1 VKILYHHRTRGQ
13 HVEGVHIRGIV
24 NALRELGHDVSVM
37 SFPGADPEHE
47 HGKPVAAAGAASVAA
62 ATGAPG
68 AAVPRAAT
76 PVAPGGATRRLASMV
91 SKLPGVVFEMFEL
104 LYNVVTYVRMARAW
118 RAAPPR
124 LVYERYSLFLFTTV
138 WMARRRGIPIVLEIN
153 DSALVERVRPLKMKG
168 LAQRVERWCFRK
180 ATGLVFISTYFRD
193 RAVEAYGDI
202 APSVISP
209 NAVDLPAF
217 DPSKFD
223 RDALRAA
230 RGLTGRT
237 VCGHIGVFAHW
248 HGVDGF
254 VEAIA
259 NRLDQAPGL
268 ALVFVGDGKT
278 LPAVRELV
286 AARGLSD
293 RVLLPGRVPHDEVAS
308 WIACMDYAVLPN
320 SNHYGSPMKL
330 FELMGMGVAVVAPDY
345 APVAEVIAD
354 GRTGWLFPRGDAAA
368 CVERVLA
375 LASEADEQRRVGAA
389 ARDYIASERQWRN
402 NAEQLL
408 TLVPAGATA

>member
-1 VKILYHHRTRGQ
+1 MNILYHHRTRGR

-24 NALRELGHDVSVM
+24 HALRELGHWVEVM
-37 SFPGADPEHE
+37 SFPGADPENE
-47 HGKPVAAAGAASVAA
+47 TETTGGGK
-62 ATGAPG
+62 
-68 AAVPRAAT
+68 
-76 PVAPGGATRRLASMV
+76 GGLARFVTR
-91 SKLPGVVFEMFEL
+91 LPGVVFELFEL
-104 LYNVVTYVRMARAW
+104 LYNLVTLVRMTRAW
-118 RAAPPR
+118 RRTVPT
-124 LVYERYSLFLFTTV
+124 LVYERYSLFLFATV
-138 WMARRRGIPIVLEIN
+138 WLARRRGIPIVLEIN
-153 DSALVERVRPLKMKG
+153 DSALVDRVRPLGMKR
-168 LAQRVERWCFRK
+168 LAKRIEGWCFRQ
-180 ATGLVFISTYFRD
+180 ATGLVFISTWFRD
-193 RAVEAYGDI
+193 RAVEAYGEI

-209 NAVDLPAF
+209 NAVDLPRF
-217 DPSKFD
+217 DPSRFD
-223 RDALRAA
+223 RDTLRQE
-230 RGLTGRT
+230 RGLSGRT
-237 VCGHIGVFAHW
+237 VCGHIGAFAHW
-248 HGVDGF
+248 HGMDAF

-259 NRLDQAPGL
+259 NRLAEAPDL

-286 AARGLSD
+286 AARGLAD

-330 FELMGMGVAVVAPDY
+330 FEFMGMGVAVVAPDY

-354 GRTGWLFPRGDAAA
+354 GRTGWLFPHGDAAA

-375 LASEADEQRRVGAA
+375 LAAHAEERRRVGAA

-408 TLVPAGATA
+408 TLVPTGATA

>member
-1 VKILYHHRTRGQ
+1 MNILYHHRTRGR

-24 NALRELGHDVSVM
+24 HALRELGHRVEVM
-37 SFPGADPEHE
+37 SFPGADPENE
-47 HGKPVAAAGAASVAA
+47 TETTGGGK
-62 ATGAPG
+62 
-68 AAVPRAAT
+68 
-76 PVAPGGATRRLASMV
+76 GGLARFVTR
-91 SKLPGVVFEMFEL
+91 LPGVVFEGFEL
-104 LYNVVTYVRMARAW
+104 LYNLVTLARMTRAW
-118 RAAPPR
+118 RRSVPT
-124 LVYERYSLFLFTTV
+124 LVYERYSLFLFATV
-138 WMARRRGIPIVLEIN
+138 WLARRRGIPIVLEIN
-153 DSALVERVRPLKMKG
+153 DSALVDRVRPLGMKR
-168 LAQRVERWCFRK
+168 LARHIESWCFRQ
-180 ATGLVFISTYFRD
+180 ATGLVFISTWFRD
-193 RAVEAYGDI
+193 RAVEAYGEI

-209 NAVDLPAF
+209 NAVDLPRF
-217 DPSKFD
+217 DPSRFD
-223 RDALRAA
+223 RDTLRRE
-230 RGLTGRT
+230 RGLSGRT
-237 VCGHIGVFAHW
+237 VCGHIGAFAHW
-248 HGVDGF
+248 HGMDAF

-259 NRLDQAPGL
+259 NRLAEAPDL

-286 AARGLSD
+286 AARGLAD

-330 FELMGMGVAVVAPDY
+330 FEFMGMGVAVVAPDY

-354 GRTGWLFPRGDAAA
+354 GRTGWLFPHGDAAA

-375 LASEADEQRRVGAA
+375 LAAHAEERRRVGAA

-408 TLVPAGATA
+408 TLVPNGATA

>member
-1 VKILYHHRTRGQ
+1 MRILYHHRTRGR

-24 NALRELGHDVSVM
+24 GALRELGHQVDVM
-37 SFPGADPEHE
+37 SFPGADPERE
-47 HGKPVAAAGAASVAA
+47 TDTPAAG
-62 ATGAPG
+62 GKG
-68 AAVPRAAT
+68 
-76 PVAPGGATRRLASMV
+76 RLAGLV
-91 SKLPGVVFEMFEL
+91 TRLPGVFFEALEL
-104 LYNVVTYVRMARAW
+104 LYNLLTVVRMRRAW
-118 RAAPPR
+118 RAAPPE
-124 LVYERYSLFLFTTV
+124 LIYERYSLFLFATI
-138 WMARRRGIPIVLEIN
+138 WLARRRGIPLVLEIN
-153 DSALVERVRPLKMKG
+153 DSALVERVRPLTMRG
-168 LAQRVERWCFRK
+168 LARRIERWCFRQ

-193 RAVEAYGDI
+193 VAMGAYGEI
-202 APSVISP
+202 APSVVSP
-209 NAVDLPAF
+209 NAVDLPRF
-217 DPSKFD
+217 DPSRFD
-223 RDALRAA
+223 RERLRAE

-259 NRLDQAPGL
+259 HRLDSVPDL

-278 LPAVRELV
+278 LPAVRELIE
-286 AARGLSD
+286 ARGLSD

-330 FELMGMGVAVVAPDY
+330 FEFMGMGVAVVAPDY

-368 CVERVLA
+368 CVERVLE
-375 LASEADEQRRVGAA
+375 LAQCAEERRRVGAA

-408 TLVPAGATA
+408 TLVPPGAAA